1 MSRPL
6 HFGDYGGLPLKL
18 IWALLDLVTI
28 AVLGSGLYLWLA
40 WRRSSAPQDVTAW
53 ADVAVAEKGA

>member
-1 MSRPL
+1 
-6 HFGDYGGLPLKL
+6 LKL

-40 WRRSSAPQDVTAW
+40 RPTGTLPDDLLAVDGADPQPL
-53 ADVAVAEKGA
+53 AVAGED